1 MKVGLRV
8 PAFGWRATPEHIE
21 AHARAAEAH
30 GFDSLWVSDHVV
42 MPRAHS
48 TRHGA
53 PFKVDEA
60 FLEPLTTLAF
70 LAAVTERVELGVSV
84 LVVPM
89 RQPVLHAKIMASID
103 HLAGGRLILG
113 AGVGWAREEFEVLSM
128 PWDRRGRRTEEM
140 LQLYRKLWT
149 GEPVDFEGEFHQV
162 DGWISRPVPPRRLPI
177 WMGGNSPQQ
186 FRRAARWGDGWISRG
201 AEAPLLRK
209 HIGMLHDAAEA
220 EGRDP
225 AELTVGNPLARH
237 DRRRRHGGCRRA
249 ARGAPRRGRAARPT
263 TIDFRETGRVPELI
277 ERFGPRP
284 PRGSCSAPDRLLS
297 QVSLASRG
305 EGAQQPSEGRRPEA
319 GAAARRPRGSTPPRD
334 RRGAGAV

>member
-8 PAFGWRATPEHIE
+8 PMFGWRATREHIE

-42 MPRAHS
+42 MPRRHE
-48 TRHGA
+48 REHGA
-53 PFKVDEA
+53 PFKVEEA

-89 RQPVLHAKIMASID
+89 RQPVLHAKILASLD
-103 HLAGGRLILG
+103 HLAGGRVILG

-140 LQLYRKLWT
+140 LQLYRAFWT
-149 GEPVDFEGEFHQV
+149 GEPVDFEGEFHRV
-162 DGWISRPVPPRRLPI
+162 DGWTSRPVPPRRLPI

-209 HIGMLHDAAEA
+209 HIGMLRDAAEA

-225 AELTVGNPLARH
+225 AELTVAIHSHVVITEDGMEAAAEGLAALRDEGVQH
-237 DRRRRHGGCRRA
+237 A
-249 ARGAPRRGRAARPT
+249 LT
-263 TIDFRETGRVPELI
+263 TVDFRETDRVPELI
-277 ERFGPRP
+277 ERFGRDYLAELQ
-284 PRGSCSAPDRLLS
+284 RG
-297 QVSLASRG
+297 
-305 EGAQQPSEGRRPEA
+305 
-319 GAAARRPRGSTPPRD
+319 
-334 RRGAGAV
+334 

>member
-8 PAFGWRATPEHIE
+8 PAFGWRATREHIE
-21 AHARAAEAH
+21 VHARAAEAH

-53 PFKVDEA
+53 PFKVEEA

-70 LAAVTERVELGVSV
+70 LAAVTDRVELGVSV

-103 HLAGGRLILG
+103 QLAGGRLILG
-113 AGVGWAREEFEVLSM
+113 AGIGWAREEFEVLSM
-128 PWDRRGRRTEEM
+128 PWDRRGRRTDEM
-140 LQLYRKLWT
+140 LQLYRALWT

-220 EGRDP
+220 EDRDP
-225 AELTVGNPLARH
+225 AELTVGIHSHVTIDADGMADAAEQLAALRDEGVQH
-237 DRRRRHGGCRRA
+237 A
-249 ARGAPRRGRAARPT
+249 LT
-263 TIDFRETGRVPELI
+263 TIDFRETDRVPELI
-277 ERFGPRP
+277 ERFGREH
-284 PRGSCSAPDRLLS
+284 
-297 QVSLASRG
+297 LA
-305 EGAQQPSEGRRPEA
+305 ELQ
-319 GAAARRPRGSTPPRD
+319 RD
-334 RRGAGAV
+334 

>member
-8 PAFGWRATPEHIE
+8 PAFGWRATREHIE

-53 PFKVDEA
+53 PFKVEEA

-70 LAAVTERVELGVSV
+70 LAAVTDRVELGVSV

-140 LQLYRKLWT
+140 LQLYRALWT

-162 DGWISRPVPPRRLPI
+162 DGWTSRPVPPRRLPI

-209 HIGMLHDAAEA
+209 HIGLLRDAAEA
-220 EGRDP
+220 EDRDP
-225 AELTVGNPLARH
+225 AELTVGIHSHVTIGAEGTADAAEQLAALRDEGVQH
-237 DRRRRHGGCRRA
+237 A
-249 ARGAPRRGRAARPT
+249 LT
-263 TIDFRETGRVPELI
+263 TIDFRETDRVPELI
-277 ERFGPRP
+277 ERFGR
-284 PRGSCSAPDRLLS
+284 DH
-297 QVSLASRG
+297 LA
-305 EGAQQPSEGRRPEA
+305 ELQ
-319 GAAARRPRGSTPPRD
+319 RD
-334 RRGAGAV
+334 

>member
-8 PAFGWRATPEHIE
+8 PAFGWRATREHIE

-42 MPRAHS
+42 MPRQHE
-48 TRHGA
+48 REHGA
-53 PFKVDEA
+53 PFKVEEA

-70 LAAVTERVELGVSV
+70 LAAVTDRVELGVSV

-103 HLAGGRLILG
+103 QLAGGRLILG
-113 AGVGWAREEFEVLSM
+113 AGIGWAREEFEVLSM

-140 LQLYRKLWT
+140 LQLYRALWT

-209 HIGMLHDAAEA
+209 HIGMLRDAAEA

-225 AELTVGNPLARH
+225 AELTVGIHSHVTIGADAMEDAAEQLAALRDEGVQH
-237 DRRRRHGGCRRA
+237 A
-249 ARGAPRRGRAARPT
+249 LT

-277 ERFGPRP
+277 ERFGREH
-284 PRGSCSAPDRLLS
+284 
-297 QVSLASRG
+297 LAELQR
-305 EGAQQPSEGRRPEA
+305 A
-319 GAAARRPRGSTPPRD
+319 
-334 RRGAGAV
+334 

>member
-8 PAFGWRATPEHIE
+8 PMFGWRATREHIE

-42 MPRAHS
+42 MPRQHDS
-48 TRHGA
+48 EHRA

-89 RQPVLHAKIMASID
+89 RQPVLHAKILASLD
-103 HLAGGRLILG
+103 HLAGGRVILG

-140 LQLYRKLWT
+140 LQLYRAFWT

-225 AELTVGNPLARH
+225 AELTVAIHSHVVITADGMEAAAEGLAAFREIGVQH
-237 DRRRRHGGCRRA
+237 A
-249 ARGAPRRGRAARPT
+249 LT
-263 TIDFRETGRVPELI
+263 TVDFRETDRVPELI
-277 ERFGPRP
+277 ERF
-284 PRGSCSAPDRLLS
+284 AQDH
-297 QVSLASRG
+297 LA
-305 EGAQQPSEGRRPEA
+305 ELQ
-319 GAAARRPRGSTPPRD
+319 RD
-334 RRGAGAV
+334 